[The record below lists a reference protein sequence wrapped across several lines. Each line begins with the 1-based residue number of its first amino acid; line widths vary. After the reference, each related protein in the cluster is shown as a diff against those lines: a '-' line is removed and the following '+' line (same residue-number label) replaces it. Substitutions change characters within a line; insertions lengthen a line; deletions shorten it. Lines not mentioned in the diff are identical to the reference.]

1 MDEPGP
7 PPFSVEIGT
16 LRYDGTPAR
25 EDLPVHPDNPS
36 PQYVGARHRRRP
48 AGIEMEHGHG
58 HGPAAPAGRRV
69 RIAISA
75 LLVPALLAT
84 LVGLIVLYP
93 LENRQHS
100 ANDQSTRLSAHV
112 TAAAEVDCADGRP
125 GGRGCLALTTQ
136 MSDGPR
142 PGQSIVTL
150 VSIVRGEAAFGVGD
164 NVIMLWSG
172 ENPADPE
179 SFQIVDF
186 QRDQPL
192 LVLALV
198 FAAAV
203 LALGRWRGLA
213 ALVGLGLT
221 GVVLLAFMLPAILA
235 GRDPLA
241 VAVVGCC
248 TIMFGVLYLAHG
260 FSARTST
267 AALGTL
273 LSLLLIGLLGA
284 AFAAAA
290 SLTGAD
296 EDTANL
302 ANALGSDLD
311 GRGLVLA
318 GLMIGA
324 LGALDDVTVTQTSA
338 VWELHRADPHLRP
351 IALFGAAMRIGRDH
365 VASAVNTLVLA
376 YAGAALPLLLL
387 FSVAE
392 RGLTDTLTTQ
402 VIATEVVRTLVGSI
416 GLVASVP
423 LTTAL
428 AVAVITR
435 TRDGDTATAR

>member
-1 MDEPGP
+1 
-7 PPFSVEIGT
+7 
-16 LRYDGTPAR
+16 
-25 EDLPVHPDNPS
+25 
-36 PQYVGARHRRRP
+36 
-48 AGIEMEHGHG
+48 
-58 HGPAAPAGRRV
+58 
-69 RIAISA
+69 
-75 LLVPALLAT
+75 
-84 LVGLIVLYP
+84 
-93 LENRQHS
+93 
-100 ANDQSTRLSAHV
+100 
-112 TAAAEVDCADGRP
+112 
-125 GGRGCLALTTQ
+125 
-136 MSDGPR
+136 
-142 PGQSIVTL
+142 
-150 VSIVRGEAAFGVGD
+150 
-164 NVIMLWSG
+164 
-172 ENPADPE
+172 
-179 SFQIVDF
+179 
-186 QRDQPL
+186 
-192 LVLALV
+192 
-198 FAAAV
+198 
-203 LALGRWRGLA
+203 
-213 ALVGLGLT
+213 
-221 GVVLLAFMLPAILA
+221 
-235 GRDPLA
+235 
-241 VAVVGCC
+241 
-248 TIMFGVLYLAHG
+248 MFGVLYLAHG

-284 AFAAAA
+284 AFAAAT

-338 VWELHRADPHLRP
+338 VWELRRADPHLRP

-428 AVAVITR
+428 AVAVVTR
-435 TRDGDTATAR
+435 SREGDAATTR